1 MTFAAPGY
9 SLPPEG
15 VDLHFPFDTGCVG
28 CSPTN
33 PIGLRL
39 VFRREGDVVTGQYQ
53 PADHFRGGP
62 GAVHGGV
69 LALMLDEY
77 SCAAGY
83 FLLGRIFV
91 TGSMNIRYERPTHL
105 GLPLTVRAWITDQG
119 HPKYCVIDCSIAH
132 EGKVLATSTGRFFP
146 VEPPAVV
153 SSPA

>member
-1 MTFAAPGY
+1 MTSAHT
-9 SLPPEG
+9 LPPEG

-33 PIGLRL
+33 PVGLHL
-39 VFRREGDVVTGQYQ
+39 VFRRERNVITGQYQ

-62 GAVHGGV
+62 GAVHGGI

-77 SCAAGY
+77 SCAAGF
-83 FLLGRIFV
+83 FLLGSIFV
-91 TGSMNIRYERPTHL
+91 TGSLNIRYERPTHL
-105 GLPLTVRAWITDQG
+105 GLPLTVRAWITDQT
-119 HPKYCVIDCSIAH
+119 HSKYCVIDCSIAH

-146 VEPPAVV
+146 VAPPAGV